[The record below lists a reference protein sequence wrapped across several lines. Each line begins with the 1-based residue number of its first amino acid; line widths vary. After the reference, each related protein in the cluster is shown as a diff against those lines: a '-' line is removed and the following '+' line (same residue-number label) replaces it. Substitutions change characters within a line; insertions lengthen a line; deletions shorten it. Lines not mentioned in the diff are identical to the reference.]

1 MKLNEF
7 AETLGIEIS
16 KAILAAQLA
25 GLDIDFDTE
34 LTDNQIGRLETALE
48 SKQSIGCPQL
58 LGQSESRQPQQ
69 EFQEQIVPIEEQAPV
84 LLNDATDIASIQQNA
99 VTQASAARQAQE
111 EHVLQTR
118 LQQASED
125 GLYEGVV
132 TGLTREHS
140 RIKGLMLV
148 TDAAFQSEAA
158 QREKHGELMASL
170 LGENSDF
177 LTQYQGA
184 AQTYSETAKVGATSS
199 PNIMQVINNLRNS

>member
-1 MKLNEF
+1 MKLNEL
-7 AETLGIEIS
+7 AKTLNTPVQELMGRAKKSNLKINHDTQLTPDQ
-16 KAILAAQLA
+16 ILQLKTVEEQPIA
-25 GLDIDFDTE
+25 
-34 LTDNQIGRLETALE
+34 R
-48 SKQSIGCPQL
+48 PHL
-58 LGQSESRQPQQ
+58 LAQSEKFPK
-69 EFQEQIVPIEEQAPV
+69 EIVHEEQVPV
-84 LLNDATDIASIQQNA
+84 PSNDVTDIASIKQNA

-111 EHVLQTR
+111 QHVLQTR

-132 TGLTREHS
+132 TGLTREQS

-148 TDAAFQSEAA
+148 TDAAFQSEAS

-184 AQTYSETAKVGATSS
+184 AQTYSESAKVGAISN

>member
-1 MKLNEF
+1 MRLSELAKTLNTPVQELMGR
-7 AETLGIEIS
+7 AKKSNLKINHDTQLTPDQITQLKRVEEQPIARPHL
-16 KAILAAQLA
+16 LA
-25 GLDIDFDTE
+25 
-34 LTDNQIGRLETALE
+34 
-48 SKQSIGCPQL
+48 
-58 LGQSESRQPQQ
+58 QSE
-69 EFQEQIVPIEEQAPV
+69 EFLKEIVHEEQVPV
-84 LLNDATDIASIQQNA
+84 LSNDATDVASIKQNA
-99 VTQASAARQAQE
+99 VTQASDARQAQE
-111 EHVLQTR
+111 RHILQTR

-158 QREKHGELMASL
+158 QREKYGELMASL

-184 AQTYSETAKVGATSS
+184 AQTYSESAKIGATSS